1 MDVQLIYNGF
11 TQDGNNRCYCFD
23 AVEKKQPAVPYIVWV
38 DLSLFAKYHV
48 PFQSG
53 PMFCL
58 KLLQNALESQA
69 SVSNH
74 VRNYFAIDDDFAE
87 LLLERAAQ
95 AAAAADR
102 KPARRPFR
110 KPSAASQIHRNIV

>member
-23 AVEKKQPAVPYIVWV
+23 AVEKKQPVVPYIVWV

-48 PFQSG
+48 PLQSG

-58 KLLQNALESQA
+58 KLLQSALKSETGTPERT
-69 SVSNH
+69 
-74 VRNYFAIDDDFAE
+74 RNYFAIDDDFAD

-95 AAAAADR
+95 AAAAADK

-110 KPSAASQIHRNIV
+110 KPSPASQLHRNIV

>member
-23 AVEKKQPAVPYIVWV
+23 AVENKRPAIPYIVWV

-53 PMFCL
+53 PMFSL
-58 KLLQNALESQA
+58 KLLQNALEGETGDSE
-69 SVSNH
+69 H
-74 VRNYFAIDDDFAE
+74 RHNYFAVDDDFAD

-95 AAAAADR
+95 AAATAGR
-102 KPARRPFR
+102 KPSRRPFR
-110 KPSAASQIHRNIV
+110 KPSPASQLHRNVV